1 MPGAMVQLLVLSF
14 CMGMRYDVDFS
25 LNWVICCV
33 ILSVLLSAVVSPVP
47 GGGIACCMLLFTQ
60 LGISEDAL
68 VITAIVE
75 LSLNNLVVAANEICL
90 KCITATTA

>member
-14 CMGMRYDVDFS
+14 CMGMRYGVDFS

-47 GGGIACCMLLFTQ
+47 GSVIACCMLFYPA
-60 LGISEDAL
+60 GHF
-68 VITAIVE
+68 
-75 LSLNNLVVAANEICL
+75 
-90 KCITATTA
+90 